1 VPKIHISYF
10 LKRNSYFKFEGFFSL
25 KKFDTFF
32 ENFLLHHAVILKDD
46 FFSFRTIS
54 IRDFQLLFLKP
65 AQNMKVLFFENIY
78 IFQKLVTQ
86 RKTVTIKD
94 RAIFSAERFSG
105 QICR

>member
-1 VPKIHISYF
+1 MFAFKNLCFVLKLPVPKIHISYF

-54 IRDFQLLFLKP
+54 IREFQLLFLKNCFVNL
-65 AQNMKVLFFENIY
+65 QNY
-78 IFQKLVTQ
+78 
-86 RKTVTIKD
+86 
-94 RAIFSAERFSG
+94 G
-105 QICR
+105 